1 MSEENKQLHEQVQ
14 ELKAQV
20 SAARA
25 EKAALE
31 EQMAPCREWHHRT
44 TWFSAKGTTRRK
56 MAAQLGKILQLFW
69 YRVSLSIS
77 VMLTMFAVS
86 WACSRA

>member
-1 MSEENKQLHEQVQ
+1 MSAENKQLHEQVQ

-20 SAARA
+20 SATKA

-69 YRVSLSIS
+69 YLSPVSL
-77 VMLTMFAVS
+77 
-86 WACSRA
+86 